1 MSMLYNNPRLSAART
16 ARREALTQRFPKLA
30 ERMKPFWDAMDKK
43 FGVQSADGGAP
54 AGASAPAASAPLGA
68 APPLPQAGG
77 RTSKTLLG
85 M

>member
-1 MSMLYNNPRLSAART
+1 MSAFYNNPKLSAART

-30 ERMKPFWDAMDKK
+30 ERMKPFWDAYDKK
-43 FGVQSADGGAP
+43 FGVQSPDGG
-54 AGASAPAASAPLGA
+54 GAQSTPAATSSSLGS

-85 M
+85 S

>member
-1 MSMLYNNPRLSAART
+1 MSMLMRQGLART
-16 ARREALTQRFPKLA
+16 GMQGYRERITQRFPKLA

-43 FGVQSADGGAP
+43 YGIQSADGGAP

-77 RTSKTLLG
+77 RTTKTLLG